1 MKAVW
6 KDAVIAE
13 SDKTEVVE
21 GNHYFPASAVNQSYL
36 RPSDYSTHCGWKGRA
51 SYYDL
56 VVDGQVLKDAAWYYP
71 DPKAQAKQIT
81 GYLAFWKG
89 VQVKS

>member
-6 KDAVIAE
+6 KDTVIAQ

-21 GNHYFPASAVNQSYL
+21 GNHYFPANTVDQKYL
-36 RPSDYSTHCGWKGRA
+36 RASNYSTNCPWKGRA

-71 DPKAQAKQIT
+71 EPKAGAKQIS